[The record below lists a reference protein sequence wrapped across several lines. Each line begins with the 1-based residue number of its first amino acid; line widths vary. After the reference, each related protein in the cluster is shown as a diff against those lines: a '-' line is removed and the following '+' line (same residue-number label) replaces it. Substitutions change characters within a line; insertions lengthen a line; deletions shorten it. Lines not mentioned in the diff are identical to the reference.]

1 MILALLLALCQPA
14 EAAPDRR
21 TARLLSAAQAAL
33 DDGDP
38 GVAFRKADAALLRDP
53 TSVDAHYL
61 RASAM
66 LRVAGAVPDPADQ
79 EQILA
84 AISADL
90 AFVAA
95 REPQSLRGGIARDF
109 LARRRATPGAFALP
123 EPRYPCSAEAEAALA
138 TAESLARAAPRD
150 ADDAYARALSLCPT
164 NALGWTWY
172 GDLYFAQANYQ
183 RATELYSR
191 GLRVDPLL
199 AAAYRYRADAAAALG
214 QPEAARL
221 DLLRAIAAD
230 PTYEAAWGALGS
242 LQGARGG
249 QLHRPTPPPVRYDP
263 QSGELLVDQVGEQ
276 ALPAG
281 DLAASYVFAV
291 VDAGRPPAGMSLP
304 PGLPGPDRPAIERR
318 RAALR
323 VALDVFAAGEAR
335 PQTAFWALAVAAQAE
350 QQLDAFLFAFLMNEA
365 VSADFLRWR
374 VEHHED
380 LVRFL
385 AVHVAP
391 LP

>member
-1 MILALLLALCQPA
+1 MLL
-14 EAAPDRR
+14 
-21 TARLLSAAQAAL
+21 
-33 DDGDP
+33 
-38 GVAFRKADAALLRDP
+38 
-53 TSVDAHYL
+53 
-61 RASAM
+61 
-66 LRVAGAVPDPADQ
+66 VAGAVPDPADQ

-199 AAAYRYRADAAAALG
+199 ATAYRYRADAAAALG

-323 VALDVFAAGEAR
+323 AARPSRPARRGVRRVCGRNLSVITHRSFVPGIYFYRITFRGAKFFRASHKLSVTLEPLNKTIMGTLSAKDLDLATRISVNVPSFQVFALVLQLLAPREADGN
-335 PQTAFWALAVAAQAE
+335 LE
-350 QQLDAFLFAFLMNEA
+350 E
-365 VSADFLRWR
+365 
-374 VEHHED
+374 
-380 LVRFL
+380 
-385 AVHVAP
+385 
-391 LP
+391 